1 MSKGSFHFE
10 LSLSLFKKYPS
21 WFCFCQFNSLQTLW
35 VSYEIYCDSL
45 HWTKHTSIYFFQ
57 TSLFLKLRLGVRVLY
72 NYGLKIIRRPLV
84 NLRGITSTP
93 LTFFEVL
100 PSHLKDHLSLGSVL
114 YFERLC
120 SLERLAIRNSF
131 IFEHKMSCSLYIL
144 SKFCLKTD
152 VPYITFSLFILY
164 YIFLKEISWY
174 VQYIAWKSP

>member
-45 HWTKHTSIYFFQ
+45 RWTKHTSIYFFQ

-100 PSHLKDHLSLGSVL
+100 PSHLKDHLSLGSVFSLRGFAIWNGWQLGTALFLNTRCPVAFIFCQNSAWKLMFLISHFL
-114 YFERLC
+114 Y
-120 SLERLAIRNSF
+120 SSF
-131 IFEHKMSCSLYIL
+131 IIYS
-144 SKFCLKTD
+144 
-152 VPYITFSLFILY
+152 
-164 YIFLKEISWY
+164 
-174 VQYIAWKSP
+174 